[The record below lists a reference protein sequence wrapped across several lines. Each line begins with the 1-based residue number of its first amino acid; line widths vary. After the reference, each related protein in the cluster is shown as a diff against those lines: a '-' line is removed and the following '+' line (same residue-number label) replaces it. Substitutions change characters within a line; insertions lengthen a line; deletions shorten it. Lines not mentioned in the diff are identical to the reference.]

1 MLFPN
6 LDNPRSSRH
15 LYRRGNGF
23 TLIELLV
30 TVAVLGIAA
39 ALVVPSMNS
48 TNGLRVQAAVR
59 TVIADIAF
67 AQSDAMAYQS
77 RRAIQFNKVARAS
90 STSSY
95 TYVTGNGYTLAEPT
109 GSVLDLTAS
118 AMFDPSQPTKPLSR
132 NFDTDNFG
140 GATISS
146 VNISGGS
153 LLVFDE
159 LGGPVTTLT
168 GNDPASGTIDIT
180 AVGESF
186 RISIAPYTGLVTV
199 ARQAV
204 ASGEG
209 EETTGGGTTP

>member
-1 MLFPN
+1 MSS
-6 LDNPRSSRH
+6 DNTDIQCPAT
-15 LYRRGNGF
+15 RRGSPAGF

-59 TVIADIAF
+59 TIISDIAF
-67 AQSDAMAYQS
+67 AQSDAMAYQA
-77 RRAIQFNKVARAS
+77 RRVIQFNKVARLA
-90 STSSY
+90 TGASY

-118 AMFDPSQPTKPLSR
+118 AMFDPGRPTAPLSR
-132 NFDTDNFG
+132 DFDQANFG
-140 GATISS
+140 GATISG
-146 VNISGGS
+146 VNINGGD
-153 LLVFDE
+153 LLIFDE

-168 GNDPASGTIDIT
+168 GNDPASGTIDVT

-186 RISIAPYTGLVTV
+186 RISIAPYTGLITV
-199 ARQAV
+199 ARREA
-204 ASGEG
+204 AA
-209 EETTGGGTTP
+209 PDPAP

>member
-1 MLFPN
+1 MHLLTRN
-6 LDNPRSSRH
+6 NPRRDKG
-15 LYRRGNGF
+15 RRAAF

-59 TVIADIAF
+59 TIIADIAF

-77 RRAIQFNKVARAS
+77 RRCIQFGKVARAG
-90 STSSY
+90 TGASY

-109 GSVLDLTAS
+109 GSVLDLTAA
-118 AMFDPSQPTKPLSR
+118 AMFDPASPSKPLSR
-132 NFDTDNFG
+132 NFDSENFG
-140 GATISS
+140 GATISG
-146 VNISGGS
+146 VNINGGS
-153 LLVFDE
+153 LLIFDE
-159 LGGPVTTLT
+159 LGGPVTTLS

-180 AVGESF
+180 AVGEAF

-199 ARQAV
+199 TRQST
-204 ASGEG
+204 ASS
-209 EETTGGGTTP
+209 EEE

>member
-1 MLFPN
+1 MLSPKA
-6 LDNPRSSRH
+6 DNPRPPRMA
-15 LYRRGNGF
+15 RRTSAGF

-67 AQSDAMAYQS
+67 AQSDAMAYQA
-77 RRAIQFNKVARAS
+77 RRVIQFNKVARATTA
-90 STSSY
+90 STY
-95 TYVTGNGYTLAEPT
+95 TYVAGNGYTMAEPT
-109 GSVLDLTAS
+109 GSVLDLTAC
-118 AMFDPSQPTKPLSR
+118 AMFDPAQPNKPLSR
-132 NFDTDNFG
+132 NFDTDNYG

-146 VNISGGS
+146 VNINGGS

-159 LGGPVTTLT
+159 LGGPVSTLT
-168 GNDPASGTIDIT
+168 GNEPASGTIDIT

-186 RISIAPYTGLVTV
+186 RISIAPYTGVLTV
-199 ARQAV
+199 ARRAV
-204 ASGEG
+204 G
-209 EETTGGGTTP
+209 TGGAGD

>member
-1 MLFPN
+1 MGPLNADIP
-6 LDNPRSSRH
+6 SRGT
-15 LYRRGNGF
+15 RESAGF

-67 AQSDAMAYQS
+67 AQSDAMAYQA
-77 RRAIQFNKVARAS
+77 RRCIQFNKVARAGS
-90 STSSY
+90 GASY
-95 TYVTGNGYTLAEPT
+95 TYETGNGYTLAEPT
-109 GSVLDLTAS
+109 GSVLDLTAA
-118 AMFDPSQPTKPLSR
+118 AMFDPASPTKPLSR
-132 NFDTDNFG
+132 NFDTDNYG
-140 GATISS
+140 GATISG

-153 LLVFDE
+153 LLIFDE
-159 LGGPVTTLT
+159 LGGPVTTLS

-204 ASGEG
+204 ASGDEDEEEDEG
-209 EETTGGGTTP
+209 GGGTP

>member
-1 MLFPN
+1 MHIHTRH
-6 LDNPRSSRH
+6 NPRRDQG
-15 LYRRGNGF
+15 RRAAF

-59 TVIADIAF
+59 TIIADIAF

-77 RRAIQFNKVARAS
+77 RRCIQFGKVAHPSAGA
-90 STSSY
+90 SY

-109 GSVLDLTAS
+109 GSVLDLTSA
-118 AMFDPSQPTKPLSR
+118 AMFDPASPSKPLSR
-132 NFDTDNFG
+132 NFDSENFG
-140 GATISS
+140 GATISG
-146 VNISGGS
+146 VNINGGS
-153 LLVFDE
+153 LLIFDE
-159 LGGPVTTLT
+159 LGGPVTTLS

-180 AVGESF
+180 AVGEAF

-199 ARQAV
+199 TRQST
-204 ASGEG
+204 ASS
-209 EETTGGGTTP
+209 EEE

>member
-1 MLFPN
+1 MST
-6 LDNPRSSRH
+6 DNTDIQCPAT
-15 LYRRGNGF
+15 RRASVSAF

-59 TVIADIAF
+59 TIIGDIAF
-67 AQSDAMAYQS
+67 AQSDAMAYQA
-77 RRAIQFNKVARAS
+77 RRVIQFNKVARLNTGA
-90 STSSY
+90 SY

-118 AMFDPSQPTKPLSR
+118 AMFDPGRPTAPFSR
-132 NFDTDNFG
+132 DFDQGNFG
-140 GATISS
+140 GATVSG
-146 VNISGGS
+146 VNINGGD
-153 LLVFDE
+153 LLIFDE

-168 GNDPASGTIDIT
+168 GNDPASGTIDVT

-186 RISIAPYTGLVTV
+186 RISIAPYTGLITV
-199 ARQAV
+199 ARREA
-204 ASGEG
+204 A
-209 EETTGGGTTP
+209 PPDPAP